1 MPALWE
7 GRAAVSTWNL
17 ATYAA
22 ACAIVALILLP
33 YVVALVDDMLEMY
46 RH

>member
-1 MPALWE
+1 MT
-7 GRAAVSTWNL
+7 TWNL
-17 ATYAA
+17 TAYAA